1 MSVSTLT
8 TTATSGIS
16 NQYRNYFEPKLLAH
30 AIQEVRLNEF
40 AMQESLPKNLGSKA
54 VSFFRPQVADS
65 ANVQTLSEGV
75 PIGTSNYTQ
84 ITLTKIDVTLAQLG
98 EVFKMT
104 DILGYTDLFNSLKNG
119 VTLMGEDCALKAD
132 DITRNVIADAS
143 TGGTKR
149 YAQGTADWT
158 TLAGYGSTAQGK
170 LVGTDFLD
178 AVTRLKV
185 NRAPKIGGGYVGIC
199 PPQVTRDLMNDSD
212 WLKASQYSKV
222 DQLFKGEAGMYY
234 GVRIVEATNPFR
246 EATNGAEGT
255 FSASGGIYQSV
266 ITGKDAYGVTK
277 LSGDSP
283 FSPKII
289 ITDKPDKSDPLNQTM
304 TAGWKAFY
312 ASVMLNQP
320 WAISLRSLSAFV

>member
-16 NQYRNYFEPKLLAH
+16 NQYRNYFEPKLLDH

-40 AMQESLPKNLGSKA
+40 AMQESLPKNLGSKV

-65 ANVQTLSEGV
+65 ANVRTLVEGTPVSTSE
-75 PIGTSNYTQ
+75 YTQ
-84 ITLTKIDVTLAQLG
+84 ISLTKIDVTLGQIG
-98 EVFKMT
+98 EVFAMT

-132 DITRNVIADAS
+132 DITRNVLADAS

-158 TLAGYGSTAQGK
+158 TLAAASTSAAK

-185 NRAPKIGGGYVGIC
+185 NRAPKIGGGYVGIV
-199 PPQVTRDLMNDSD
+199 PPQVSRDLMNDSD

-222 DQLFKGEAGMYY
+222 DQLFKGEAGTYY
-234 GVRIVEATNPFR
+234 GVRVVEATNPFR
-246 EATNGAEGT
+246 EAVLGAEGT
-255 FSASGGIYQSV
+255 FSATGGIYMSV
-266 ITGKDAYGVTK
+266 ITGKNAYGVSK
-277 LSGDSP
+277 LAGGSP
-283 FSPKII
+283 FSPQIVI
-289 ITDKPDKSDPLNQTM
+289 CDKADKSDPLNQKM

-312 ASVMLNQP
+312 NSVVLNQA
-320 WAISLRSLSAFV
+320 WAISLRSQTAFTS